1 MEQYTPVQDV
11 ARVAPSHPESE
22 RSVLGSM
29 LRSREA
35 ALIAIENL
43 QASDFYDP
51 ANREIYSAMQA
62 MAAVSKPIDLVTLDE
77 ELTRRGKLDAVGGA
91 PYLIELSQSVPSSA
105 NIQAYIRIVDEKST
119 LRKLIHAA
127 DQILQDCYGGQAETR
142 DILEI
147 AEKAIYDITMRKG
160 GEEIQSI
167 QPVLI
172 STFEKIEQLYKN
184 HGRIEGVPSG
194 YRELD
199 DLLTGFHPGEMILVA
214 GRPAMGK
221 TSLGMN
227 FIENAAIR
235 AGKKAAVFSLEMPA
249 EQLAMRMMC
258 TEARVNMQNVRRGQI
273 EDDDWQRLCDALV
286 SIGPAA
292 IYIDTTPGITVPEL
306 RSKARRLQLEHG
318 LDVIMI
324 DYLSLMSGTGKTN
337 SRQEEVSQISRML
350 KGLALELDVPV
361 IALQQLSRAPTGRAN
376 HRPQLSDIRESGAIE
391 QDADVVMFIHREEYY
406 DPDTPDKGSAEL
418 IVAKQ
423 RNGALGTVKL
433 GWKGEYTWFTDPSPR
448 AKEAI
453 PAE

>member
-258 TEARVNMQNVRRGQI
+258 TEARVNIQNVRRGQI

-406 DPDTPDKGSAEL
+406 DPDTPDKGIAEL